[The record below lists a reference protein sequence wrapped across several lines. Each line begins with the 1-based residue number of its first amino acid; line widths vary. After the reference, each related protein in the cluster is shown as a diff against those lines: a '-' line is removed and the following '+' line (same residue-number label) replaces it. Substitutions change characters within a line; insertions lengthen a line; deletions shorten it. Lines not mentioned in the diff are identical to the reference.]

1 MDKVMKNKS
10 GLKPVALQITT
21 QVQKNPLLVMYDLS
35 KFCDVIE
42 SIFLCY
48 SKYRIWLIMQTSS
61 GYDE

>member
-1 MDKVMKNKS
+1 MKNKS

-35 KFCDVIE
+35 KFHDVIE

-61 GYDE
+61 